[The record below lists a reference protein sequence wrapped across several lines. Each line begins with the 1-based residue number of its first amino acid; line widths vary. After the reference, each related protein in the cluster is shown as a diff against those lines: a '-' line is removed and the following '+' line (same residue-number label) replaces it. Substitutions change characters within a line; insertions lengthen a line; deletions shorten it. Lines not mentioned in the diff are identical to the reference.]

1 MCALCALV
9 HFVHM
14 CGRVSQVLHAM
25 SCSSVCSSASRAV
38 FQRAA
43 PVHSTRV
50 VWPATCGRL
59 RMAVHCHVHSVTQMA
74 GVSPS
79 MPVPALPFLRS
90 LRCVFVFVFVCLCVC
105 LCVWCARMG
114 TRGTGLVR
122 KIQKLRSPA
131 CGEAGCDCTRG
142 NQNASAVPCTCTD
155 APEKCACKE
164 QQHARRADARALVDS
179 GDDVKT
185 LREQDTAQ
193 RNHGS
198 EAGGEGGEEKGENEE
213 AEVEEEEEDEMRP
226 YYINDWA
233 NFTGSRERILDMAKL
248 CAESFSLPQ
257 SDLQNPFALYTQRS

>member
-1 MCALCALV
+1 
-9 HFVHM
+9 
-14 CGRVSQVLHAM
+14 
-25 SCSSVCSSASRAV
+25 
-38 FQRAA
+38 
-43 PVHSTRV
+43 
-50 VWPATCGRL
+50 
-59 RMAVHCHVHSVTQMA
+59 MA

-185 LREQDTAQ
+185 LRAQDTAQ

-213 AEVEEEEEDEMRP
+213 AEVVEEEEDEMRP